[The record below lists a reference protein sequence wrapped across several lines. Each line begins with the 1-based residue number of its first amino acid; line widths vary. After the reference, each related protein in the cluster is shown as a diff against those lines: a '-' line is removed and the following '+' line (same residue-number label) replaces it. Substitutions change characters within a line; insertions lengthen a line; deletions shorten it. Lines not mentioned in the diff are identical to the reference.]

1 MVCNTSTRASKYSLF
16 ILPKNYFSLLIP
28 LGTNSGKPDQLW
40 LVSGQ
45 HSDDR
50 IFNPENRI
58 WKDIYC
64 LITGQLVINNRKT
77 EFACM
82 LCWSKTGFPLQ
93 DIRKTDYFWRLSKP
107 ASRLRKPASRLRKP
121 ASRIASCISRSISG
135 LSDFNFGKPVSAF
148 SFLHANRL
156 AGQEIRQAGFVIP

>member
-1 MVCNTSTRASKYSLF
+1 MVCNTSTKASKFSLF
-16 ILPKNYFSLLIP
+16 ILPENYFSLLIP
-28 LGTNSGKPDQLW
+28 LRTNSGKPDFQSGKPEQLW

-64 LITGQLVINNRKT
+64 LITGQPVINNRKT

-82 LCWSKTGFPLQ
+82 LCWSKTGFPVQ

-107 ASRLRKPASRLRKP
+107 ASRLRKPASR
-121 ASRIASCISRSISG
+121 IASCISRSISG
-135 LSDFNFGKPVSAF
+135 LPDFNFGKPVSAF
-148 SFLHANRL
+148 S
-156 AGQEIRQAGFVIP
+156 ISVY